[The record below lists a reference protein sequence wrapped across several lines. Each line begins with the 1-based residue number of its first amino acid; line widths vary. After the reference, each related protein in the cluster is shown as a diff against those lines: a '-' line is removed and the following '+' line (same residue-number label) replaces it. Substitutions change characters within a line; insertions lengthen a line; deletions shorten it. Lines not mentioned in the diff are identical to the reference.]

1 MKVINLLAGK
11 VVKLIVLLLVLP
23 IQLVDTTVKL

>member
-11 VVKLIVLLLVLP
+11 IVKFIVSLLVLP